1 MIEIAANAAI
11 ATVIEIAANA
21 AIAAVMEIAATVN
34 GKTRVADIMEIG
46 TEIGTTEIAAT
57 GTGVNILDTAIVIT
71 TLDGASGFVP
81 KMMMAISTAGIA
93 SR

>member
-1 MIEIAANAAI
+1 
-11 ATVIEIAANA
+11 VIEIAANA
-21 AIAAVMEIAATVN
+21 ANAAVIEITATVN

-46 TEIGTTEIAAT
+46 TEIVTTEIAAT
-57 GTGVNILDTAIVIT
+57 GTGVNILETAIVIT

>member
-1 MIEIAANAAI
+1 
-11 ATVIEIAANA
+11 
-21 AIAAVMEIAATVN
+21 
-34 GKTRVADIMEIG
+34 MEIG
-46 TEIGTTEIAAT
+46 TEIVTTEITAT
-57 GTGVNILDTAIVIT
+57 GTGVNILETAIVIT